1 MGFTGMFAGC
11 SQIPAGA
18 FLSKK
23 AGRPVK
29 VVFQRK
35 DEQFAEMDEGI
46 HNIKVGFKKDGTIT
60 AVQADTKIAQ
70 CSDVQV
76 YSDTNG
82 RWTFYG
88 WYKNSQYRGTCTTVF
103 LNKHGFGAYRCEQQ
117 INSKV
122 KQQVSHTGSRCIGS
136 RRRCYSNCKRWSR
149 RQRYGRDFTIQE
161 GEQNPGH

>member
-1 MGFTGMFAGC
+1 MFAGC

-76 YSDTNG
+76 YSDTMG
-82 RWTFYG
+82 GGHFMA
-88 WYKNSQYRGTCTTVF
+88 GTKIPISGELV
-103 LNKHGFGAYRCEQQ
+103 L
-117 INSKV
+117 
-122 KQQVSHTGSRCIGS
+122 
-136 RRRCYSNCKRWSR
+136 
-149 RQRYGRDFTIQE
+149 RYF
-161 GEQNPGH
+161 